1 MRFSVLGYQK
11 QLVSRG
17 ALPRATAAKVSEAD
31 RSTMN
36 GNGEP
41 AGQWKPCA
49 ACTQPLFVDPR
60 GGHCCV
66 RDSSTLGPPVWG
78 GEGLL
83 LPFVLVK
90 ERASGHIHF
99 TPAAAI
105 ANMSHG
111 RPQPSQLRPFIIIP
125 RARRPPQSRQSPHPH
140 PPLQPFG
147 TS

>member
-60 GGHCCV
+60 GGHCCAQCKAPVHSYVICEKVWMPIEGVYFCGKVCLEAYNGSGV
-66 RDSSTLGPPVWG
+66 RREGALPLRQRVDSPVEPPAQG
-78 GEGLL
+78 G
-83 LPFVLVK
+83 
-90 ERASGHIHF
+90 A
-99 TPAAAI
+99 
-105 ANMSHG
+105 
-111 RPQPSQLRPFIIIP
+111 
-125 RARRPPQSRQSPHPH
+125 
-140 PPLQPFG
+140 
-147 TS
+147 